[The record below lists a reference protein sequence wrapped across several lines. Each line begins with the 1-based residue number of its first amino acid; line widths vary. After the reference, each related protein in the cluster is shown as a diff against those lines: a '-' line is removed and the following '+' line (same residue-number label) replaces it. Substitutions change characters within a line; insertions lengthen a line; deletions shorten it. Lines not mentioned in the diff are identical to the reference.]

1 MYNPQGSRRGG
12 NLVAGALH
20 GGASKSHMRETSSTG
35 ENGIT
40 PAHNKPRAMWS
51 ACGRVPPGGTSTPL
65 WQSAERSRGLGSLH
79 HSGTHTACHLPSGNR
94 QRTLADWRT
103 RHDALTARLCII
115 Q

>member
-51 ACGRVPPGGTSTPL
+51 ACGRGPVQTGPSTPL
-65 WQSAERSRGLGSLH
+65 WQSAERSRGLGAPQPGS
-79 HSGTHTACHLPSGNR
+79 TPMACHLPSGS
-94 QRTLADWRT
+94 
-103 RHDALTARLCII
+103 
-115 Q
+115 